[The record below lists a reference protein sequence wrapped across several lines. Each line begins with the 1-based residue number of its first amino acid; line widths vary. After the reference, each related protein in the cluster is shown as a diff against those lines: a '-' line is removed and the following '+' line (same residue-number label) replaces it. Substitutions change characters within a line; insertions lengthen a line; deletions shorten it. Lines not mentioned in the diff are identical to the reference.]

1 MLIKQRFKNRN
12 KKGPVSASGPQTYP
26 YLLDRENEKSQS
38 TQPNPSPASIQT
50 CSCGYGR
57 CLDYSLPTVI
67 LSWIRKHT
75 LPLYKVC
82 QRMLF
87 REKRG
92 PRKVKP
98 EEGGPCAAPWSVGP
112 AGSSI
117 LFFKCSGNICFA
129 ATH

>member
-12 KKGPVSASGPQTYP
+12 KKKGLFQHLGHKHTHTYLIEKMKKAS
-26 YLLDRENEKSQS
+26 
-38 TQPNPSPASIQT
+38 QPNPSPASIQT